1 VISHLAAITGVIAL
15 GTAIAGAVSG
25 LASYMLYEA
34 ELIGAD
40 AGANLIIVS
49 VLGALAAVPIGVI
62 AWRLAR
68 RGGRDTRIALSGLWL
83 GVGTLGSWFVVV
95 TVALGK

>member
-1 VISHLAAITGVIAL
+1 VSAHLAAIAGVVAL
-15 GTAIAGAVSG
+15 GTAITGAVAG
-25 LASYMLYEA
+25 LASYVLYEA

-49 VLGALAAVPIGVI
+49 VLGAVAAVLLGLV
-62 AWRLAR
+62 AWRLATS
-68 RGGRDTRIALSGLWL
+68 GGRDARVALSGLWL
-83 GVGTLGSWFVVV
+83 GVGTLGAWFVVV